1 MYIYCNGVKTN
12 IESGDLFHAK
22 EVADANACYC
32 QSDIYIID
40 DDDMSNLIVRRW
52 RGCMEG
58 IEYCEDPI
66 KIGNSGFYEDWQD
79 CMPREAAS
87 VAESPVFEEYDA

>member
-22 EVADANACYC
+22 EVADANACYS

-40 DDDMSNLIVRRW
+40 DDISNSIVRRW

-58 IEYCEDPI
+58 VEECENAI
-66 KIGNSGFYEDWQD
+66 QIGNSGFYEDWTD
-79 CMPREAAS
+79 CTPREAAS
-87 VAESPVFEEYDA
+87 VAESPVFEEYNE